1 MILFVYRKSN
11 NVYEVIIMGKE
22 ILKRFIFEIKLCG
35 NEPSGAASFL
45 SL

>member
-22 ILKRFIFEIKLCG
+22 ILKRFIFEIKL
-35 NEPSGAASFL
+35 
-45 SL
+45 

>member
-1 MILFVYRKSN
+1 MILFVYRKS

-22 ILKRFIFEIKLCG
+22 ILKRFIFEIKLYG